1 MPLRCSFLQYAAS
14 SIVTFDC
21 LLGFSGYRIASRKH
35 SASNGHEYPNEAPLG
50 IYFVDVQETTVKSFS
65 TQEHHDIFIRSIC
78 LHAAP
83 GFSVDTL
90 AVQQAR
96 VCSATPPQSND
107 TTGGSHFEIDVNIYG
122 VNVVSCVEVARGQR
136 LRRPPETLKAHRRRY
151 LVDNRSTDADRLFLM
166 LLQSFTACHTSR

>member
-35 SASNGHEYPNEAPLG
+35 SASNGHEYPNEAPL
-50 IYFVDVQETTVKSFS
+50 
-65 TQEHHDIFIRSIC
+65 
-78 LHAAP
+78 AP

-136 LRRPPETLKAHRRRY
+136 LRRPPETLKAHREKWSLKR
-151 LVDNRSTDADRLFLM
+151 T
-166 LLQSFTACHTSR
+166 H